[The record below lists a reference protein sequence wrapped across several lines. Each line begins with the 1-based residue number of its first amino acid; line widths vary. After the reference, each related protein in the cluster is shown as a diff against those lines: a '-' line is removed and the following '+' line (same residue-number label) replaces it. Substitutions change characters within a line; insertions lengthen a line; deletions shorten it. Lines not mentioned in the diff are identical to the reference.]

1 MGCKSNLTKI
11 EALDIARDV
20 LEGYLT
26 GNGSSD
32 DSPNFKAAYEVLT
45 IMRNNIQKQNFK
57 NKIKRGIKAT

>member
-1 MGCKSNLTKI
+1 MGGKSNLTKI

-32 DSPNFKAAYEVLT
+32 DSPNFKEAYEVLT